1 MDFEVLTLP
10 GLWNSGP
17 LHWQTHWEKTY
28 PWMRRI
34 AHRDWE
40 TPERAEWVREL
51 DAAIAACRRPPVLAA
66 HSLSCTLVSYWAA
79 SGSAHRIAGAFL
91 VAPSDTEAPSYP
103 DCTSGFQPM
112 PLAPL
117 PFPSIVVAS
126 TKDEY
131 VSTERAQAFA
141 AAWGSKL
148 VLIGEAGH
156 INGDAGYGTWPEGER
171 MLLDFCRQ
179 VQA

>member
-17 LHWQTHWEKTY
+17 LHWQTHWEKTH

-40 TPERAEWVREL
+40 TPERTEWVREL

-79 SGSAHRIAGAFL
+79 SNSPHKIAGAFL

-112 PLAPL
+112 PLVAL

-156 INGDAGYGTWPEGER
+156 INGDAGYGPWPEGER